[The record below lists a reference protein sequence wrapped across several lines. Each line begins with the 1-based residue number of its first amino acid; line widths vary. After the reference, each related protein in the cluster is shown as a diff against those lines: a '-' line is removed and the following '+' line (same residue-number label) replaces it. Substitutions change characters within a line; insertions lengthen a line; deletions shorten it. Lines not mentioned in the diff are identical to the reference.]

1 MRGVITMMVKMLL
14 LPLLSLLML
23 LPGVFPLRAGEIH
36 SKAGEMVTLWCP
48 GYTSFHRGDAKLVWT
63 SHTAQ
68 RTYVTNN
75 MSSAELTQM
84 GVLVH
89 GGSLVIPS
97 VSVHHQGNYSC
108 SVGNASNQF
117 WLTLTVNT
125 AQSREYEER
134 TKYSKTCYTQQSC
147 KLTCP
152 DLDSP
157 DVNTPNITSNGIT
170 WHKEGE
176 PLPNVDFPS
185 VEEKHGGVYTCTR
198 SYLYHGQM
206 YNMTYTVALDV
217 KPKKIEKTAVIIS
230 PRNADVFNV
239 DLGSTLT
246 IECKAVAYSDFDKLY
261 WLSGKSIVEKN
272 ANLTVFSSDKRK
284 VSEEDLAKNYTC
296 KLGSVSQ
303 KTSFVTI
310 ILQKARHLRM
320 PLALSTVG
328 IVLVMTVTVVAYVK
342 LKIHITLFLR
352 DTLGC
357 HRSTADGK
365 SYDAFLMC
373 YKSNADAGLSDRDR
387 KWLESV
393 LEERFGYSLCLYD
406 RNVLPGKP
414 VADAVLDCIEES
426 RTVVLVPVSSDPG
439 LGSSLLSAIH
449 AALVERQT
457 RLIFIKTE
465 TTEVSTTG
473 SLPEAL
479 QLVSEAGDCVTW
491 KGVSSMPPSSAFW
504 KRLCYY
510 LPASRQAPK
519 LRHQPQTI

>member
-1 MRGVITMMVKMLL
+1 
-14 LPLLSLLML
+14 
-23 LPGVFPLRAGEIH
+23 
-36 SKAGEMVTLWCP
+36 
-48 GYTSFHRGDAKLVWT
+48 
-63 SHTAQ
+63 
-68 RTYVTNN
+68 
-75 MSSAELTQM
+75 
-84 GVLVH
+84 
-89 GGSLVIPS
+89 
-97 VSVHHQGNYSC
+97 
-108 SVGNASNQF
+108 
-117 WLTLTVNT
+117 
-125 AQSREYEER
+125 
-134 TKYSKTCYTQQSC
+134 
-147 KLTCP
+147 
-152 DLDSP
+152 
-157 DVNTPNITSNGIT
+157 
-170 WHKEGE
+170 
-176 PLPNVDFPS
+176 
-185 VEEKHGGVYTCTR
+185 
-198 SYLYHGQM
+198 
-206 YNMTYTVALDV
+206 
-217 KPKKIEKTAVIIS
+217 
-230 PRNADVFNV
+230 
-239 DLGSTLT
+239 
-246 IECKAVAYSDFDKLY
+246 
-261 WLSGKSIVEKN
+261 
-272 ANLTVFSSDKRK
+272 
-284 VSEEDLAKNYTC
+284 
-296 KLGSVSQ
+296 
-303 KTSFVTI
+303 
-310 ILQKARHLRM
+310 M